1 MTIAYVGAAFAE
13 ADTRLFDLDFQ
24 LLHDSVLTIIAVM
37 ALFFVASHFLFNP
50 VRKVLNDRSERIKND
65 IEAAAADK
73 AEAKKSREEYE
84 LKLKEADKETEII
97 LSDAR
102 KKALANEAKIV
113 AEAKEDAARI
123 IEHAN
128 NEAELEKQK
137 VADEVKQEIISV
149 ATLMA
154 GKVISANL
162 TQDDQEKLI
171 QETLNEIGDETW
183 LS

>member
-1 MTIAYVGAAFAE
+1 MTIAYISAAFAE
-13 ADTRLFDLDFQ
+13 ADTRLFNLDFQ

-50 VRKVLNDRSERIKND
+50 VRKVLSDRAEKIKND
-65 IEAAAADK
+65 IDAAALDK

-84 LKLKEADKETEII
+84 LKLKEADKETEVI
-97 LSDAR
+97 LSEAR

-113 AEAKEDAARI
+113 AEAREDAARI

-137 VADEVKQEIISV
+137 VADEVKKEIISV

-154 GKVISANL
+154 EKVVTVSL
-162 TQDDQEKLI
+162 SKGDQERLI

>member
-50 VRKVLNDRSERIKND
+50 VRKVLQDRSEKIKND
-65 IEAAAADK
+65 LDAAAIDK
-73 AEAKKSREEYE
+73 EEAKKSREEYE
-84 LKLKEADKETEII
+84 LKLKDADKETEII
-97 LSDAR
+97 LSEAR
-102 KKALANEAKIV
+102 KKALANEAKII

-128 NEAELEKQK
+128 NEAELEKKK

-149 ATLMA
+149 ATMMA
-154 GKVISANL
+154 GKVVSANL
-162 TQDDQEKLI
+162 TKDDQEKLI

>member
-50 VRKVLNDRSERIKND
+50 VRKVLQDRSEKIQND
-65 IEAAAADK
+65 INAAAVDK
-73 AEAKKSREEYE
+73 AEAQKSRAEYE
-84 LKLKEADKETEII
+84 LRLKEADKETEVI
-97 LSDAR
+97 LSEAR

-128 NEAELEKQK
+128 KEAELEKQK

-154 GKVISANL
+154 GKVVSANL
-162 TQDDQEKLI
+162 TKDDQEKLI